1 MSKTVKNLTA
11 LAVLINDTGIT
22 IPASG
27 QYVIPE
33 FDYLLW
39 AQSVDFETAVNA
51 DKIILYNGLFN
62 LTKAESLLFI
72 KYPDFATNQIFLN
85 DTYRA
90 NGFSSR
96 LTQMAIE
103 EARGTFGTPV
113 SIGLDNLPGS
123 ANTHSRGDHIH
134 RVDNLTFTSLSPR
147 MVKTTT
153 TLNGT
158 LVLTVGSNYEHAA
171 YGSATGFKYRLPD
184 ATTLVKGWKYEII
197 NRSSVP
203 VSIVYDDLTT
213 LYQIA
218 SAGYAVVTLEDNSTN
233 DGTWIVIASN
243 LADIDLSN
251 PDFTGVKDGFEDFM
265 FDAYAGNGGNDN
277 QYAFTAIP
285 NGGSSGIDGAVT
297 VVGNDYEGIHILDS
311 LASATSRPMVESFN
325 LVNRIKLGAQ
335 PESYEIR
342 ARVETLANTSQK
354 FTTRY
359 GLMDI
364 DTIGLPANGII
375 FSYDPIYPVT
385 PVAQVVTA
393 TPIVTSQ
400 LATQIFTQTINGT
413 PYTYTYKTFDVDTL
427 TPNSFPV
434 ATFQRISITWTRTNN
449 TTYTVVINGVTCS
462 YTSDATATDAEISAG
477 LSAAINAN
485 VGAAVTATN
494 AKPVVVTSN
503 VLGQAFTYSGTN
515 VTITLSTA
523 NVPREIYS
531 VTIGARPTY
540 NFLSDGTPT
549 AAEVV
554 SGLIALINADALC
567 EMTASGTTVLTL
579 TGKVLGVE
587 VTVTQSANLTFSET
601 TASTTAT
608 NVVTQLKTIINANA
622 GVAVVATG
630 TTTLILTAKI
640 AGTAFTYAG
649 TANLTQVLTTA
660 NVPEVLYSGN
670 WICTVIKDSTAT
682 HINSNIPVVAG
693 QWYRLKAVIRADGT
707 AVYFY
712 IDSLFINE
720 LTTAVPTAGLR
731 YIFKLEKTLGTQS
744 RTTSIDYITWRRT
757 RG

>member
-1 MSKTVKNLTA
+1 MSKIIKNLTA
-11 LAVLINDTGIT
+11 ANVVINDAGVT
-22 IPASG
+22 IPASST
-27 QYVIPE
+27 YTIPE

-39 AQSVDFETAVNA
+39 AQSNDFVTEVNA
-51 DKIILYNGLFN
+51 NKLIINNGLFD
-62 LTKAESLLFI
+62 LTKAETLYFI
-72 KYPDFATNQIFLN
+72 KYPDVATNQIFLN
-85 DTYRA
+85 NTYRG
-90 NGFSSR
+90 NGFTSR
-96 LTQMAIE
+96 LTQTAIE
-103 EARGTFGTPV
+103 EAMGTLGTPV
-113 SIGLDNLPGS
+113 SIGLVNSPGV
-123 ANTHSRGDHIH
+123 ATSRIRSDHVH

-153 TLNGT
+153 TLNGSYI
-158 LVLTVGSNYEHAA
+158 LTVDSSYEHAA
-171 YGSATGFKYRLPD
+171 YGTATGFKYVLPD
-184 ATTLVKGWKYEII
+184 ATTLTKGWKYEII

-203 VSIVYDDLTT
+203 VSILYSDLTT

-218 SAGYAVVTLEDNSTN
+218 AAGYAVVTLEDNSTN

-285 NGGSSGIDGAVT
+285 DNGSSGIDGAVEAA
-297 VVGNDYEGIHILDS
+297 GNDYEGIHILDS
-311 LASATSRPMVESFN
+311 LASAVSRPRVESFN
-325 LVNRIKLGAQ
+325 QVNRIKLGAQ

-342 ARVETLANTSQK
+342 ARVETLADISQK
-354 FTTRY
+354 FTARY
-359 GLMDI
+359 GLMD
-364 DTIGLPANGII
+364 TNSIGLPANGII

-385 PVAQVVTA
+385 PVKQIVTV
-393 TPIVTSQ
+393 TPIVTSKN
-400 LATQIFTQTINGT
+400 ATQIFSEVINGV
-413 PYTYTYKTFDVDTL
+413 PYTYTYHTFDLDTL

-449 TTYTVVINGVTCS
+449 TTYSVIINGITCT

-477 LSAAINAN
+477 LSSAINTN
-485 VGAAVTATN
+485 LGGAVTATN
-494 AKPVVVTSN
+494 ARPIIVTSN
-503 VLGQAFTYSGTN
+503 ILGQEFTYSGTN
-515 VTITLSTA
+515 VTITLTTA

-531 VTIGARPTY
+531 VTIDARPTY

-567 EMTASGTTVLTL
+567 PMVASGTTVLTL
-579 TGKVLGVE
+579 TGKVIGVE
-587 VTVTQSANLTFSET
+587 ITVTQSANLTFSET
-601 TASTTAT
+601 TPSTTAA
-608 NVVTQLKTIINANA
+608 NVVTQLSNLINAAA
-622 GVAVVATG
+622 GVAVIATG

-640 AGTAFTYAG
+640 AGTAFTYSG

-660 NVPEVLYSGN
+660 NVVEVLYSGN
-670 WICTVIKDSTAT
+670 WICTVIKNSTAT
-682 HINSNIPVVAG
+682 HINSGIPVIAG
-693 QWYRLKAVIRADGT
+693 RWYRLKVVIRFDGT

-720 LTTAVPTAGLR
+720 LTSPVPTVGLR
-731 YIFKLEKTLGTQS
+731 YIFKLEKSLGTAS